1 MSTRCTVI
9 AYFYAKPEKRRELQ
23 AILEDFVAQTRK
35 ESGCINYH
43 LHQSDKNP
51 DVFVFYENWATRKD
65 LGSSQP
71 TAILERLSR
80 QKDGLF
86 DPRYRGRVLQ
96 DAERRRFT
104 AMSDGRTR
112 EL

>member
-65 LGSSQP
+65 WEVHNQQP
-71 TAILERLSR
+71 FLKGFLDKKTDYLTRDIEVESYRMLSEDDLR
-80 QKDGLF
+80 
-86 DPRYRGRVLQ
+86 P
-96 DAERRRFT
+96 
-104 AMSDGRTR
+104 
-112 EL
+112 